1 MSVELTNPGRRQF
14 LKSSALI
21 GGSLVIAFYL
31 PRTMKFAMA
40 AEEPAKTYPPNAFI
54 RIGEDE
60 TVTILI
66 NKSEMGQGVYTSLA
80 MLVADEL
87 EADWSKVKVESA
99 PVAPVYNHTV
109 WNIQATGGSTS
120 VATSWEQLRKVGAAG
135 RMLLI
140 QAAADT
146 WKVKPD
152 ACRAEIGYVIHKPTQ
167 RRLSYGALSA
177 KAAELPMP
185 AQVKLKDPKQFKLI
199 GKPIRR
205 LDTPAKTNGT
215 AQFGM
220 DVQLPGLLTALIA
233 RPPVFGAKVKSFDAA
248 QSKAVVGVVDVVQ
261 VPSGIAVVA
270 KDFWSAKKGR
280 DALEIVWDRGPN
292 ADLSSAK
299 LREEFTRLAQTS
311 GLPAKEKGDATS
323 ILAKIAKIA
332 KPLSAEYEVPYL
344 AHAPMEPLNCTVD
357 LREDRCEI
365 WTGTQFQTIDRNQAA
380 AIAGLKPEQVE
391 LHTTF
396 LGGGFGR
403 RANPQSD
410 FVSEAVHVA
419 KAVKKPVKVVW
430 TREDDIKG
438 GYYRPAF
445 HDRLSAGLDSKGK
458 LVAWTHTIVGQSIAI
473 GTPFEASMVREGVD
487 VSSVEGAADLPYAVS
502 NIRVDLHSPKLDI
515 PVLWW
520 RSVGHSHTAF
530 VVESFIDEVAHAAGK
545 DPYRFR
551 YELLT
556 KYPRHR
562 GVLDLAAKKAGWG
575 SALPKGRGRGIAVHS
590 SFGSYVAQVAEV
602 SVEDGKARVH
612 RVVCAIDCGQV
623 VNPDTIAA
631 QMESGIV
638 WALSAALYGEITLN
652 NGEVEQNNFSD
663 YPILRI
669 DGMPA
674 VEVHIVPSREP
685 PSGVGEPGVPPLA
698 PAVANALF
706 AATGKRIRSLPL
718 SKHDLKTA

>member
-1 MSVELTNPGRRQF
+1 MRQESTNHGRRQF
-14 LKSSALI
+14 LKSSALL
-21 GGSLVIAFYL
+21 GGGLVIAFHL
-31 PRTMKFAMA
+31 PRTVKFAMA
-40 AEEPAKTYPPNAFI
+40 AEEPARTYPPNAFI

-87 EADWSKVKVESA
+87 EADWSKVRVEAA

-120 VATSWEQLRKVGAAG
+120 VSSSWEQLRKVGAAG
-135 RMLLI
+135 RALLI
-140 QAAADT
+140 RAAAET

-152 ACRAEIGYVIHKPTQ
+152 SCRAENGYVIHKPTG

-177 KAAELPMP
+177 KAAQLPMP
-185 AQVKLKDPKQFKLI
+185 ARVKLKDPKAFKLI
-199 GKPIRR
+199 GKPTRR
-205 LDTPAKTNGT
+205 IDTPAKTNGT
-215 AQFGM
+215 AQFGI
-220 DVQLPGLLTALIA
+220 DVRLPGLLTALIA

-248 QSKAVVGVVDVVQ
+248 KSKAVAGVVDVVQ

-280 DALEIVWDRGPN
+280 DALEIVWDRGSN
-292 ADLSSAK
+292 AELSSAA
-299 LREEFTRLAQTS
+299 LREEFARLAQTS
-311 GLPAKEKGDATS
+311 GIPAKEKGDAIS
-323 ILAKIAKIA
+323 VLAKIG

-365 WTGTQFQTIDRNQAA
+365 WTGTQFQTFDRNQAA

-410 FVSEAVHVA
+410 FVSEAVHIA

-445 HDRLSAGLDSKGK
+445 YDRLTAGLDAKGR
-458 LVAWTHTIVGQSIAI
+458 LIAWTHTIVGQSIAI
-473 GTPFEASMVREGVD
+473 GTPFEANMVREGVD
-487 VSSVEGAADLPYAVS
+487 VSSVEGAADLPYAIP
-502 NIRVDLHSPKLDI
+502 NLRVDLHSPRLDI

-530 VVESFIDEVAHAAGK
+530 VVESFIDEVAHAAEK

-551 YELLT
+551 YDLLR
-556 KYPRHR
+556 KHPRHR
-562 GVLDLAAKKAGWG
+562 GVLELAAKKAGWG
-575 SALPKGRGRGIAVHS
+575 SGLPKGRGRGIAVHA
-590 SFGSYVAQVAEV
+590 SFGSYAAQVAEV
-602 SVEDGKARVH
+602 SAEDGQVRVH

-631 QMESGIV
+631 QIESGVV
-638 WALSAALYGEITLN
+638 WALSAALYGEITLDK
-652 NGEVEQNNFSD
+652 GEVEQSNFTD

-669 DGMPA
+669 DEMPA

-706 AATGKRIRSLPL
+706 AATGKRIRALPL
-718 SKHDLKTA
+718 SKHDLKTV

>member
-14 LKSSALI
+14 LKSSALM
-21 GGSLVIAFYL
+21 GGSLIIAFYL
-31 PRTMKFAMA
+31 PRTMKFAIA
-40 AEEPAKTYPPNAFI
+40 AEPPVKTYPPNAFI

-87 EADWSKVKVESA
+87 EADWSRVKVEAA
-99 PVAPVYNHTV
+99 PVAPVYNHTA
-109 WNIQATGGSTS
+109 WDIQATGGSTS

-135 RMLLI
+135 RTLLI

-146 WKVKPD
+146 WKVKPES
-152 ACRAEIGYVIHKPTQ
+152 CHAEDGYVIHKPTQ

-185 AQVKLKDPKQFKLI
+185 ARVRLKDSKQFKLI
-199 GKPIRR
+199 GKPTRR

-248 QSKAVVGVVDVVQ
+248 KSKAVAGVVDVVQ
-261 VPSGIAVVA
+261 IPSGIAVVA

-280 DALEIVWDRGPN
+280 DALEIVWDRGRN
-292 ADLSSAK
+292 ADLLSAR
-299 LREEFTRLAQTS
+299 LREEFARLAQTS
-311 GLPAKEKGDATS
+311 GLPAKEKGDVTG
-323 ILAKIAKIA
+323 ILAKIAKPI
-332 KPLSAEYEVPYL
+332 SAEYEVPYL

-365 WTGTQFQTIDRNQAA
+365 WTGTQFQTADRSQAA

-410 FVSEAVHVA
+410 FVSEAVHIA
-419 KAVKKPVKVVW
+419 KALKKPVKVVW

-445 HDRLSAGLDSKGK
+445 HDQLTAGLDSRGR
-458 LVAWTHTIVGQSIAI
+458 LIAWTHTIVGQSIAV
-473 GTPFEASMVREGVD
+473 GTPFEASMVRDGVD
-487 VSSVEGAADLPYAVS
+487 EASVEGAADLPYAIP

-530 VVESFIDEVAHAAGK
+530 VVESFIDEVAHAANK

-551 YELLT
+551 HELLT
-556 KYPRHR
+556 KHPRHR
-562 GVLDLAAKKAGWG
+562 GVLELAAKKAGWG
-575 SALPKGRGRGIAVHS
+575 TALAKGRGRGIAVHA
-590 SFGSYVAQVAEV
+590 SFGSYVAQVADV
-602 SVEDGKARVH
+602 SMENGKVRVH

-623 VNPDTIAA
+623 VNPDTIEA

-652 NGEVEQNNFSD
+652 KGEIEQNNFTD

-669 DGMPA
+669 DEMPA

-698 PAVANALF
+698 PAVINALF

-718 SKHDLKTA
+718 SKHDLKHA

>member
-1 MSVELTNPGRRQF
+1 MSVEPTHPGRRQF
-14 LKSSALI
+14 LKSSALV
-21 GGSLVIAFYL
+21 GGGLVIAFYL
-31 PRTMKFAMA
+31 PRTMKFALA
-40 AEEPAKTYPPNAFI
+40 AEDPAKTYPPNAFI

-87 EADWSKVKVESA
+87 EADWSKVRVESA
-99 PVAPVYNHTV
+99 PVAPVYNHTA

-120 VATSWEQLRKVGAAG
+120 VASSWEQLRKVGAAG
-135 RMLLI
+135 RALLI
-140 QAAADT
+140 RAAADT

-152 ACRAEIGYVIHKPTQ
+152 SCHAEDGYVIHKPTR

-177 KAAELPMP
+177 KAADLPMP

-199 GKPIRR
+199 GKPTRR
-205 LDTPAKTNGT
+205 LDTPAKANGT
-215 AQFGM
+215 ARFGI
-220 DVQLPGLLTALIA
+220 DVRLPELLTALIA
-233 RPPVFGAKVKSFDAA
+233 RPPVFGGKVKSFDAA
-248 QSKAVVGVVDVVQ
+248 KSKAVAGVVDVVQ

-280 DALEIVWDRGPN
+280 DALDIVWDRGPN

-299 LREEFTRLAQTS
+299 LREEFARLARTS
-311 GLPAKEKGDATS
+311 GLPARDRGDANTV
-323 ILAKIAKIA
+323 LDKAAKRF
-332 KPLSAEYEVPYL
+332 SAEYEVPYL

-365 WTGTQFQTIDRNQAA
+365 WTGTQFQTADRDRAA

-438 GYYRPAF
+438 GYYRPTF
-445 HDRLSAGLDSKGK
+445 HDRLSAGLDAKGNP
-458 LVAWTHTIVGQSIAI
+458 VAWTHTIVGQSIAI
-473 GTPFEASMVREGVD
+473 GTPFEGVMVRNGVD
-487 VSSVEGAADLPYAVS
+487 ASSVEGAADLPYEIP
-502 NIRVDLHSPKLDI
+502 NIRVDLHSPRLDI

-551 YELLT
+551 HELLT
-556 KYPRHR
+556 KHPRHR
-562 GVLDLAAKKAGWG
+562 GVLELAAKKAGWG
-575 SALPKGRGRGIAVHS
+575 SALDKGRGRGIAVHA

-602 SVEDGKARVH
+602 SVEDGQARVH

-638 WALSAALYGEITLN
+638 WALSAAFYGEITLN
-652 NGEVEQNNFSD
+652 EGEVEQSNFTD
-663 YPILRI
+663 YPVLRI
-669 DGMPA
+669 DEMPA

-698 PAVANALF
+698 PAVANAVF
-706 AATGKRIRSLPL
+706 AVTGKRIRSLPL
-718 SKHDLKTA
+718 SKHDLKTV

>member
-1 MSVELTNPGRRQF
+1 MSIEPANPGRRQF
-14 LKSSALI
+14 LKSSAVL

-40 AEEPAKTYPPNAFI
+40 AEDPAKTYPPNAFI

-87 EADWSKVKVESA
+87 EADWSKVRVEAA

-135 RMLLI
+135 RTLLI

-152 ACRAEIGYVIHKPTQ
+152 SCRAENGYVIHTPTR

-185 AQVKLKDPKQFKLI
+185 ARVKLKEPKQFKLI
-199 GKPIRR
+199 GKPTRR

-248 QSKAVVGVVDVVQ
+248 KSKAVAGVVDVVQ

-280 DALEIVWDRGPN
+280 DALEIVWDRGAN

-299 LREEFTRLAQTS
+299 LREDFARLARMS
-311 GLPAKEKGDATS
+311 GLPAKERGDATG
-323 ILAKIAKIA
+323 ILAKIAK
-332 KPLSAEYEVPYL
+332 PFSAEYEVPYL

-365 WTGTQFQTIDRNQAA
+365 WTGTQFQTADRNRAA
-380 AIAGLKPEQVE
+380 TIAGLKPEQVE

-403 RANPQSD
+403 RGNPQSD

-445 HDRLSAGLDSKGK
+445 HDRLTAGLDAKGR

-473 GTPFEASMVREGVD
+473 GTPFEGAMVRDGVD
-487 VSSVEGAADLPYAVS
+487 VSSVEGAADLPYAIP

-530 VVESFIDEVAHAAGK
+530 VVESFIDEVAHAVGK
-545 DPYRFR
+545 DPYRLR

-556 KYPRHR
+556 KHPRHR
-562 GVLDLAAKKAGWG
+562 GVLELAAKKAGWG
-575 SALPKGRGRGIAVHS
+575 SALAKGRGRGIAVHS

-602 SVEDGKARVH
+602 SVEGGQPRVH
-612 RVVCAIDCGQV
+612 RVVCVIDCGQV

-652 NGEVEQNNFSD
+652 KGEVEQSNFTD

-669 DGMPA
+669 DEMPA

-706 AATGKRIRSLPL
+706 AATGKRVRSLPL

>member
-1 MSVELTNPGRRQF
+1 MRQEPIDPRRRQF
-14 LKSSALI
+14 LKSSALL
-21 GGSLVIAFYL
+21 GGGLVIAFHL
-31 PRTMKFAMA
+31 PRTVKFAMA
-40 AEEPAKTYPPNAFI
+40 AEEPARTYPPNAFI

-87 EADWSKVKVESA
+87 EADWSKVRVEAA

-109 WNIQATGGSTS
+109 WNLQATGGSTS
-120 VATSWEQLRKVGAAG
+120 VSSSWEQLRKVGAAG
-135 RMLLI
+135 RALLI
-140 QAAADT
+140 RAAAET

-152 ACRAEIGYVIHKPTQ
+152 ACHAENGHVIHKPTQ
-167 RRLSYGALSA
+167 RRLSYGVLSA
-177 KAAELPMP
+177 RAAELPMP
-185 AQVKLKDPKQFKLI
+185 AGVKLKDPKQFKLI
-199 GKPIRR
+199 GKPTRR
-205 LDTPAKTNGT
+205 LDTPAKTDGT
-215 AQFGM
+215 ARFGI
-220 DVQLPGLLTALIA
+220 DVQLPGLLTALVA
-233 RPPVFGAKVKSFDAA
+233 RPPVFGATLKSFDPAK
-248 QSKAVVGVVDVVQ
+248 SRAVAGVVDVVRI
-261 VPSGIAVVA
+261 PSGIAVVA

-280 DALEIVWDRGPN
+280 DVLEVVWDRGTN
-292 ADLSSAK
+292 ADLSSAG
-299 LREEFTRLAQTS
+299 LHEEFARLAMTS
-311 GLPAKEKGDATS
+311 GVPAKEKGDPTGV
-323 ILAKIAKIA
+323 LAKIAK
-332 KPLSAEYEVPYL
+332 PFGAEYAVPYL

-365 WTGTQFQTIDRNQAA
+365 WTGTQFQTVDRNHAA

-391 LHTTF
+391 LHTTL

-403 RANPQSD
+403 RGNPQSD

-445 HDRLSAGLDSKGK
+445 YDRLTAGLDAKGR
-458 LVAWTHTIVGQSIAI
+458 LIAWSHTLVGQSIAI
-473 GTPFEASMVREGVD
+473 GTPFESAMIRDGVD
-487 VSSVEGAADLPYAVS
+487 VSSVEGAADLPYAIPNV
-502 NIRVDLHSPKLDI
+502 RVDLHSPRLEI

-551 YELLT
+551 RDLLA
-556 KYPRHR
+556 KHPRHR
-562 GVLDLAAKKAGWG
+562 GVLELAAKKAGWG
-575 SALPKGRGRGIAVHS
+575 SSLPKGRGRGIAVHS

-602 SVEDGKARVH
+602 SVEDGQARAH

-638 WALSAALYGEITLN
+638 WALSAALHGEITLN
-652 NGEVEQNNFSD
+652 KGEVEQSNFTD

-669 DGMPA
+669 DEMPV

-698 PAVANALF
+698 PAVTNAVF

-718 SKHDLKTA
+718 TGHDLKTV